1 MQQQIIISNEIE
13 HDLATAVAE
22 SEHDRVFV
30 LTDDTTHECCLPKV
44 AALLAQYDAVPITIA
59 HGDQHKTLAALGDV
73 WTALQQ
79 GGATRHSLL
88 INLGGG
94 MITDLGGFAATTFKR
109 GINFINIPTTLL
121 AMVDAAVGG
130 KTGINFGGLK
140 NEIGAFADAR
150 FVIINTCFLDTLD
163 AENLCS
169 GYAEMLK
176 HALIS
181 DERMWAEHVNFDLS
195 QPDLA
200 ELQRMVAESIA
211 VKERIVAED
220 PHEHGIRK
228 ALNFGHTIG
237 HALEEFALQQAGGAV
252 VSARLL
258 PLARARTAP
267 NSQLTPGGAVVSTA
281 PTNQTMG
288 GAVVSIAPVNR
299 PLLHGYAVAFGLI
312 GELYMSA
319 RKAGFPTERLHQTTR
334 FIRENYAQTEFTCND
349 YPTLLN
355 LMRHDK
361 KNTSGVINFTLLHD
375 IGDIRINQTATDE
388 EICEA
393 LDFIREGY

>member
-1 MQQQIIISNEIE
+1 MQQRVIISQDIE
-13 HDLATAVAE
+13 HDLAQAIAE
-22 SEHDRVFV
+22 TEHDRVFV
-30 LTDDTTHECCLPKV
+30 LTDDITQECCLPKV
-44 AALLAQYDAVPITIA
+44 ASLFAKHNATTITIR
-59 HGDQHKTLAALGDV
+59 HDDTNKTLATLADV
-73 WTALQQ
+73 WTALQR

-88 INLGGG
+88 VNLGGG
-94 MITDLGGFAATTFKR
+94 MVTDLGGFAAATFKR

-140 NEIGAFADAR
+140 NEVGAFADAR

-252 VSARLL
+252 VSTAPNNQLTSGGAAISARLL

-267 NSQLTPGGAVVSTA
+267 KNT
-281 PTNQTMG
+281 
-288 GAVVSIAPVNR
+288 
-299 PLLHGYAVAFGLI
+299 LLHGYAVAFGLI
-312 GELYMSA
+312 GELYISA
-319 RKAGFPTERLHQTTR
+319 RKAGFPTARLHQTAR
-334 FIRENYAQTEFTCND
+334 FIRENYGAVAFTCDD

-361 KNTSGVINFTLLHD
+361 KNTSDTINFTLLHD

-388 EICEA
+388 EIREA

>member
-1 MQQQIIISNEIE
+1 
-13 HDLATAVAE
+13 
-22 SEHDRVFV
+22 
-30 LTDDTTHECCLPKV
+30 
-44 AALLAQYDAVPITIA
+44 
-59 HGDQHKTLAALGDV
+59 
-73 WTALQQ
+73 
-79 GGATRHSLL
+79 
-88 INLGGG
+88 
-94 MITDLGGFAATTFKR
+94 
-109 GINFINIPTTLL
+109 
-121 AMVDAAVGG
+121 
-130 KTGINFGGLK
+130 
-140 NEIGAFADAR
+140 
-150 FVIINTCFLDTLD
+150 
-163 AENLCS
+163 
-169 GYAEMLK
+169 MLK

-252 VSARLL
+252 VS
-258 PLARARTAP
+258 TAP
-267 NSQLTPGGAVVSTA
+267 ENKPTPSDAVVSTA
-281 PTNQTMG
+281 PG
-288 GAVVSIAPVNR
+288 NR

-319 RKAGFPTERLHQTTR
+319 RKVGFSTERLHQTAR

-361 KNTSGVINFTLLHD
+361 KNTSGVINFTLLHN

>member
-1 MQQQIIISNEIE
+1 MQQRVIISQDIE
-13 HDLATAVAE
+13 HDLAQAIAE
-22 SEHDRVFV
+22 TEHDRVFV
-30 LTDDTTHECCLPKV
+30 LTDDITQECCLPKV
-44 AALLAQYDAVPITIA
+44 ASLFAKYNATTITIR
-59 HGDQHKTLAALGDV
+59 HDDTNKTLATLADV
-73 WTALQQ
+73 WTALQR

-88 INLGGG
+88 VNLGGG
-94 MITDLGGFAATTFKR
+94 MVTDLGGFAAATFKR
-109 GINFINIPTTLL
+109 GINFINIPTTPL

-140 NEIGAFADAR
+140 NEVGAFANAR
-150 FVIINTCFLDTLD
+150 YVIVNTCFLDTLD
-163 AENLCS
+163 TVNLCS

-176 HALIS
+176 HSLIS
-181 DERMWAEHVNFDLS
+181 NAQMWTEHVNFDIL

-200 ELQRMVAESIA
+200 ELQRMVAASIA
-211 VKERIVAED
+211 VKEHIVADD

-237 HALEEFALQQAGGAV
+237 HALEEFSMQQPGGAV
-252 VSARLL
+252 FSARLL

-267 NSQLTPGGAVVSTA
+267 KNT
-281 PTNQTMG
+281 
-288 GAVVSIAPVNR
+288 
-299 PLLHGYAVAFGLI
+299 LLHGYAVAFGLI
-312 GELYMSA
+312 GELYISA
-319 RKAGFPTERLHQTTR
+319 RKAGFPTARLHQTAR
-334 FIRENYAQTEFTCND
+334 FIRENYGAMAFTCDD

-361 KNTSGVINFTLLHD
+361 KNTSDTINFTLLHD

-388 EICEA
+388 EIREA

>member
-1 MQQQIIISNEIE
+1 MQQQIIISNDIV
-13 HDLATAVAE
+13 HDLATAIAE

-44 AALLAQYDAVPITIA
+44 TALLAQYDAVPITIA

-73 WTALQQ
+73 WTALQH

-94 MITDLGGFAATTFKR
+94 MITDLGGVAAATIKR

-267 NSQLTPGGAVVSTA
+267 NNQLTSGGAAISARLLPLARARTA
-281 PTNQTMG
+281 PKK
-288 GAVVSIAPVNR
+288 R

-361 KNTSGVINFTLLHD
+361 KNTSGVINFTLLHN

-388 EICEA
+388 EIREA

>member
-1 MQQQIIISNEIE
+1 MQQQIIISNDIE

-94 MITDLGGFAATTFKR
+94 MVTDLGGFAATTFKR

-130 KTGINFGGLK
+130 KTGVNFGGLK
-140 NEIGAFADAR
+140 NEVGAFADAR
-150 FVIINTCFLDTLD
+150 FVIINTSFLDTLD

-237 HALEEFALQQAGGAV
+237 HALEEFTLQQA
-252 VSARLL
+252 
-258 PLARARTAP
+258 
-267 NSQLTPGGAVVSTA
+267 TPSGGAVVSTA
-281 PTNQTMG
+281 PTNQTTG
-288 GAVVSIAPVNR
+288 NTVVSTAPKNR

-319 RKAGFPTERLHQTTR
+319 RKAGFPTERLHQTAR

-361 KNTSGVINFTLLHD
+361 KNTSGVINFTLLHN

-388 EICEA
+388 EIREA

>member
-1 MQQQIIISNEIE
+1 MQQRVIISQDIE
-13 HDLATAVAE
+13 HDLAQAIAE
-22 SEHDRVFV
+22 TEHDRVFV
-30 LTDDTTHECCLPKV
+30 LTDDITQECCLPKV
-44 AALLAQYDAVPITIA
+44 ASLFAKHNATTITIR
-59 HGDQHKTLAALGDV
+59 HDDTNKTLATLADV
-73 WTALQQ
+73 WTALQR

-88 INLGGG
+88 VNLGGG
-94 MITDLGGFAATTFKR
+94 MVTDLGGFAAATFKR

-140 NEIGAFADAR
+140 NEVGAFANAR
-150 FVIINTCFLDTLD
+150 YVIVNTCFLDTLD
-163 AENLCS
+163 TANLCS

-176 HALIS
+176 HSLIS
-181 DERMWAEHVNFDLS
+181 NAQMWAEHVNFDIL

-200 ELQRMVAESIA
+200 EQQRMVAASIA
-211 VKERIVAED
+211 VKEHIVADD

-237 HALEEFALQQAGGAV
+237 HALEEFSMQQPGGAVVSTAPTKQEAPKGGAV
-252 VSARLL
+252 VSAQLL

-267 NSQLTPGGAVVSTA
+267 KNT
-281 PTNQTMG
+281 
-288 GAVVSIAPVNR
+288 
-299 PLLHGYAVAFGLI
+299 LLHGYAVAFGLI
-312 GELYMSA
+312 GELYISA
-319 RKAGFPTERLHQTTR
+319 RKVGFPTARLHQTAR
-334 FIRENYAQTEFTCND
+334 FIRENYGAMAFTCDD

-361 KNTSGVINFTLLHD
+361 KNTSDTINFTLLHD

-388 EICEA
+388 EIREA

>member
-1 MQQQIIISNEIE
+1 MQQQIIISNDIE

-59 HGDQHKTLAALGDV
+59 HGDHHKTLAALGDV

-94 MITDLGGFAATTFKR
+94 MITDLGGFAAATFKR

-252 VSARLL
+252 VS
-258 PLARARTAP
+258 
-267 NSQLTPGGAVVSTA
+267 TA
-281 PTNQTMG
+281 PTNQTTG
-288 GAVVSIAPVNR
+288 STAISSAPGNR

-319 RKAGFPTERLHQTTR
+319 RKAGFPTERLHQTAR

-361 KNTSGVINFTLLHD
+361 KNTSGVINFTLLHN
-375 IGDIRINQTATDE
+375 IGYIRINQTATDE

>member
-1 MQQQIIISNEIE
+1 MQQQIIISNDIV
-13 HDLATAVAE
+13 HDLATAIAE

-44 AALLAQYDAVPITIA
+44 TALLAQYDAVPITIA

-73 WTALQQ
+73 WTALQH

-94 MITDLGGFAATTFKR
+94 MITDLGGFAAATFKR

-267 NSQLTPGGAVVSTA
+267 NNQLTSGGAAISARLLPLARARTA
-281 PTNQTMG
+281 PKK
-288 GAVVSIAPVNR
+288 R

-361 KNTSGVINFTLLHD
+361 KNTSGVINFTLLHN

-388 EICEA
+388 EIREA

>member
-1 MQQQIIISNEIE
+1 MQQQIIISNDIV
-13 HDLATAVAE
+13 HDLATAIAE

-44 AALLAQYDAVPITIA
+44 TALLAQYDAVPITIA
-59 HGDQHKTLAALGDV
+59 HGDQHKTLTALGDV
-73 WTALQQ
+73 WTALQH

-94 MITDLGGFAATTFKR
+94 MITDLGGFAAATFKR

-150 FVIINTCFLDTLD
+150 FVIINTSFLDTLD

-252 VSARLL
+252 VS
-258 PLARARTAP
+258 TAP
-267 NSQLTPGGAVVSTA
+267 ENKPTPSDAVVSTS
-281 PTNQTMG
+281 PG
-288 GAVVSIAPVNR
+288 NR

-319 RKAGFPTERLHQTTR
+319 RKVGFSTERLHQTAR

-361 KNTSGVINFTLLHD
+361 KNTSGVINFTLLHN
-375 IGDIRINQTATDE
+375 IGDIRINQD
-388 EICEA
+388 
-393 LDFIREGY
+393 RKSVV

>member
-1 MQQQIIISNEIE
+1 MQQQIIISNDIV
-13 HDLATAVAE
+13 HDLATAIAE

-44 AALLAQYDAVPITIA
+44 TALLAQYDAVPITIA

-73 WTALQQ
+73 WTALQH

-94 MITDLGGFAATTFKR
+94 MITDLGGFAAATFKR
-109 GINFINIPTTLL
+109 GINFINTPTTLL

-195 QPDLA
+195 QPDLT

-237 HALEEFALQQAGGAV
+237 HALEEFALQQATL
-252 VSARLL
+252 S
-258 PLARARTAP
+258 
-267 NSQLTPGGAVVSTA
+267 GGAVVSTA
-281 PTNQTMG
+281 PENKPTPGDT
-288 GAVVSIAPVNR
+288 VVSISPKKR

-361 KNTSGVINFTLLHD
+361 KNTSGVINFTLLNN

-388 EICEA
+388 EIREA

>member
-1 MQQQIIISNEIE
+1 MQQQIIISNDIE

-30 LTDDTTHECCLPKV
+30 LTDNTTHECCLPKV

-94 MITDLGGFAATTFKR
+94 MITDLGGFAAATFKR

-140 NEIGAFADAR
+140 NEIGAFANAR

-237 HALEEFALQQAGGAV
+237 HALEEFALQQA
-252 VSARLL
+252 
-258 PLARARTAP
+258 
-267 NSQLTPGGAVVSTA
+267 TP
-281 PTNQTMG
+281 PK
-288 GAVVSIAPVNR
+288 NR

-319 RKAGFPTERLHQTTR
+319 RKAGFPTERLHQTAR

-361 KNTSGVINFTLLHD
+361 KNTSGVINFTLLNN